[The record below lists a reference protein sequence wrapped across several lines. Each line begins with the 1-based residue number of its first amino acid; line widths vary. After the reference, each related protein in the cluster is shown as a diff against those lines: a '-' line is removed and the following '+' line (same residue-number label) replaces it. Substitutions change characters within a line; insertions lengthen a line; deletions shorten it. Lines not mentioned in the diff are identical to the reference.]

1 MVAAIQFIGY
11 LYQENKATSNIN
23 KLLCEIFTKK
33 NVLGDRLPP
42 TLDALVFSSAQSELS
57 NIYLEVSISVPVLN
71 LKSPIGIGQ

>member
-1 MVAAIQFIGY
+1 M
-11 LYQENKATSNIN
+11 
-23 KLLCEIFTKK
+23 FTKN